1 MKLVTCETG
10 MQSRDDEEEEVDG
23 LGDEDVAA
31 GVVPT
36 AAAAASVAAAQRLSA
51 LRSLVVCA
59 ADRGVAE
66 IWPRSWLWATLTQG
80 GSLSC

>member
-10 MQSRDDEEEEVDG
+10 MHSRDDEEEVDE
-23 LGDEDVAA
+23 LGDDDVVA

-59 ADRGVAE
+59 ADGGVAE

-80 GSLSC
+80 GSLSW

>member
-36 AAAAASVAAAQRLSA
+36 AAAAASVASAQRLSA
-51 LRSLVVCA
+51 LRPLVVCA
-59 ADRGVAE
+59 ADGGVAE